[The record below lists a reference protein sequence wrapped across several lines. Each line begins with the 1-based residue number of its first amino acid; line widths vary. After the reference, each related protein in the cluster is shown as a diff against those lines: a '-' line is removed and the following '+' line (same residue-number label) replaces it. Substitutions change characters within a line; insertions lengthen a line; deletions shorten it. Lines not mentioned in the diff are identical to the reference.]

1 MRFLDGISKVSSTV
15 WFLEKY
21 CEVDQFVMSRDFS
34 AANFRGVSQL
44 IFQKIKGQ
52 KGGIVTKKKKRKK
65 GNITLSTIVKPIKG
79 KKEYHDTCYVV
90 LLLFEGWLI

>member
-52 KGGIVTKKKKRKK
+52 KGGIVTKKRKEKKV
-65 GNITLSTIVKPIKG
+65 I
-79 KKEYHDTCYVV
+79 
-90 LLLFEGWLI
+90 